1 MGRRMLRLQTIS
13 AYSESDVEGE
23 EEEEEEEEEEGF
35 INSLAIMWRRE
46 GKKRKK

>member
-23 EEEEEEEEEEGF
+23 EEEEEEEEEGF
-35 INSLAIMWRRE
+35 INSLAIM
-46 GKKRKK
+46 

>member
-13 AYSESDVEGE
+13 AYSESDMEG